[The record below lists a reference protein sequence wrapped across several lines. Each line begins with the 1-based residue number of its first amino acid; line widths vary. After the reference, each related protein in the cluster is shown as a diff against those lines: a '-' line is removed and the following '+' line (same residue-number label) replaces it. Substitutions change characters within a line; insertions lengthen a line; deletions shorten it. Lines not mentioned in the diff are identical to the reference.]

1 GYTDFAMALA
11 RLLGFD
17 LCPRLKELKQRHLF
31 VPRGTTIPA
40 EIAAV
45 CEASVNTDLIEKR
58 WDTLVHLAASV
69 MSGNASAVAA
79 LARFGSA
86 ARGEPVYEAGVQ
98 LGRLLRTAFLADYF
112 VKTPFRQELRRVLNR
127 GEAVNALKR
136 AIYTGR
142 ISPAQA
148 KRPDEMQAVADG
160 LSLLANTVMAWNT
173 MQMQAVLNRWAN
185 RRQVVEADIMA
196 KIAPTRLS
204 GINLRGVFRF
214 PVERYAADLMP
225 SLTPTINAAAG

>member
-1 GYTDFAMALA
+1 M
-11 RLLGFD
+11 
-17 LCPRLKELKQRHLF
+17 
-31 VPRGTTIPA
+31 
-40 EIAAV
+40 
-45 CEASVNTDLIEKR
+45 
-58 WDTLVHLAASV
+58 
-69 MSGNASAVAA
+69 
-79 LARFGSA
+79 
-86 ARGEPVYEAGVQ
+86 Q

-148 KRPDEMQAVADG
+148 KRADEMQAVADG

-173 MQMQAVLNRWAN
+173 MQMQAAVNRWAN
-185 RRQVVEADIMA
+185 RHQVIEADIMA

-225 SLTPTINAAAG
+225 SLAPPINAAVG

>member
-1 GYTDFAMALA
+1 M
-11 RLLGFD
+11 
-17 LCPRLKELKQRHLF
+17 
-31 VPRGTTIPA
+31 
-40 EIAAV
+40 
-45 CEASVNTDLIEKR
+45 
-58 WDTLVHLAASV
+58 
-69 MSGNASAVAA
+69 
-79 LARFGSA
+79 
-86 ARGEPVYEAGVQ
+86 
-98 LGRLLRTAFLADYF
+98 
-112 VKTPFRQELRRVLNR
+112 LNR

-173 MQMQAVLNRWAN
+173 MQMQAVVDRWAN
-185 RRQVVEADIMA
+185 RRQVIEADIMA

-225 SLTPTINAAAG
+225 SLAPSINAAVG

>member
-1 GYTDFAMALA
+1 MT
-11 RLLGFD
+11 
-17 LCPRLKELKQRHLF
+17 
-31 VPRGTTIPA
+31 
-40 EIAAV
+40 
-45 CEASVNTDLIEKR
+45 
-58 WDTLVHLAASV
+58 
-69 MSGNASAVAA
+69 GNASAVAA

-86 ARGEPVYEAGVQ
+86 AKGEPLYEAGVQ

-127 GEAVNALKR
+127 GEAVNAMKR

-173 MQMQAVLNRWAN
+173 MQMQAVVNRWAN
-185 RRQVVEADIMA
+185 RRQVIEADIMA

-214 PVERYAADLMP
+214 PVERYVADLMP
-225 SLTPTINAAAG
+225 SLAPSINAAVG